1 MRPSRELALVAVLL
15 ASFTTTLV
23 LPALAR
29 AEDSEL
35 RAKELYR
42 NGERLYEEGL
52 YEDAIVAWEIAYE
65 LSKRPLLLYNIA
77 NALERI
83 GRWDEALRRINQYR
97 ALAPEDERETLDR
110 RMRAIERRLN
120 KKREDD
126 AARRAEDEA
135 KRSAEQ
141 DILRAKPGSTTTN
154 NSVTLRSRPQR
165 PKGPPTGA
173 IVLMALGSSGMTAGG
188 FLGGLALEARSE
200 AALLC
205 RGVGEVLFCPESA
218 GSFLTRDA
226 SLSLGADIGLVA
238 GGATLGAGIV
248 LSILDSQGL
257 LPGNARR
264 VVLVPSAGP
273 GQASLSL
280 AGTF

>member
-1 MRPSRELALVAVLL
+1 MRPSRELALVACLL
-15 ASFTTTLV
+15 ASFTTALA
-23 LPALAR
+23 LPALAL
-29 AEDSEL
+29 AEDSDL

-52 YEDAIVAWEIAYE
+52 YEDAIVAWELAYE
-65 LSKRPLLLYNIA
+65 LSKRPLLLYNMA

-83 GRWDEALRRINQYR
+83 GLWDEALRRINQYR

-110 RMRAIERRLN
+110 RMRAIERRLD
-120 KKREDD
+120 KKHEAD
-126 AARRAEDEA
+126 AARRAEE
-135 KRSAEQ
+135 
-141 DILRAKPGSTTTN
+141 DILRAKPGSGTTN
-154 NSVTLRSRPQR
+154 NSVTLRPRPQR
-165 PKGPPTGA
+165 PEGPPTGA

-188 FLGGLALEARSE
+188 FLGGFALEARSE
-200 AALLC
+200 AAVLC
-205 RGVGEVLFCPESA
+205 SGVGEVVLCPESA

-226 SLSLGADIGLVA
+226 SLSLGADISLIA

-257 LPGNARR
+257 LPGQTRR
-264 VVLVPSAGP
+264 VVLIPSAGP